1 MKKILFVCHGNICR
15 SVMAEY
21 IMKYLD
27 KENKFYIESKAT
39 TTEALGNDIYK
50 PVKEVL
56 DKNNIPYKKHRA
68 RQISYK
74 DYYDFDYIFCMD
86 NENLYDLER
95 ILPNSDKTYLL
106 SDKEIDDPWYT
117 RDFDLCFR
125 EIYNAVL
132 EIYKRYNV

>member
-15 SVMAEY
+15 SVMADY

-125 EIYNAVL
+125 EIYS
-132 EIYKRYNV
+132 NVERLINKIK

>member
-21 IMKYLD
+21 IMKSLD
-27 KENKFYIESKAT
+27 KDNKFYIESKAT
-39 TTEALGNDIYK
+39 TTEEIGNDIYK

-56 DKNNIPYKKHRA
+56 DKNNIPYKKHKA

-117 RDFDLCFR
+117 RDFDLCFK
-125 EIYNAVL
+125 EIY
-132 EIYKRYNV
+132 YNVERLINKIK

>member
-15 SVMAEY
+15 SVMADY

-39 TTEALGNDIYK
+39 TTEEIGNDIYK

-56 DKNNIPYKKHRA
+56 DKNNIPYKKHMA

-74 DYYDFDYIFCMD
+74 DYYYFDYIFCMD

-125 EIYNAVL
+125 EIYS
-132 EIYKRYNV
+132 NVERLINKIK

>member
-1 MKKILFVCHGNICR
+1 MRKILFVCHGNICR
-15 SVMAEY
+15 SVMADY

-125 EIYNAVL
+125 EIYS
-132 EIYKRYNV
+132 NVERLINKIK